1 MNTKHHRSRSRVE
14 HFYRRSRLPPR
25 VFARTVILF
34 LAFGYPVTPG
44 VSVAQTGNAGE
55 YQVKAAFLFHF
66 AQFVEW
72 PPGVFKDV
80 NSPVTYCTLGED
92 PFQGAL
98 DQSLNGK
105 IIGGR
110 PVRVNHLKGG
120 RDFHECQVL
129 FIGTTEKKEM
139 SATLA
144 ALKGA
149 PILTVADADHFV
161 NEGGVIGFC
170 VEEKKIRF
178 EINLS
183 AATEAKLK
191 LSAKLLSL
199 AKTVIGDP
207 RAN

>member
-1 MNTKHHRSRSRVE
+1 M
-14 HFYRRSRLPPR
+14 
-25 VFARTVILF
+25 
-34 LAFGYPVTPG
+34 AFGYPVTPG

-72 PPGVFKDV
+72 PPGVFKDA

-110 PVRVNHLKGG
+110 PARIRHLKAS
-120 RDFHECQVL
+120 REFHECQVL
-129 FIGTTEKKEM
+129 FIGTTEKKEI

-149 PILTVADADHFV
+149 PVLTVADADHFV

-170 VEEKKIRF
+170 LEEKKVRF
-178 EINLS
+178 EINLN
-183 AATEAKLK
+183 AASEAKLK

-207 RAN
+207 RAH

>member
-1 MNTKHHRSRSRVE
+1 MSTQQN
-14 HFYRRSRLPPR
+14 RSRLRVEDLHRRPRLPPC
-25 VFARTVILF
+25 VLARTLILF
-34 LAFGYPVTPG
+34 LTVGYPATPG
-44 VSVAQTGNAGE
+44 VSVAQTGNASE
-55 YQVKAAFLFHF
+55 YEVKAAFLFHF

-72 PPGVFKDV
+72 PPEVFKDA

-98 DQSLNGK
+98 DQSLSGK
-105 IIGGR
+105 IVGGR
-110 PVRVNHLKGG
+110 PARIRHLKGS

-129 FIGTTEKKEM
+129 FIGTTEKKEV

-170 VEEKKIRF
+170 LDEKKVRF
-178 EINLS
+178 EINLN

-191 LSAKLLSL
+191 ISAKLLSL
-199 AKTVIGDP
+199 AKTVVGDP

>member
-1 MNTKHHRSRSRVE
+1 MSTEHHRSRLRVE
-14 HFYRRSRLPPR
+14 DLNRRSRLPPR
-25 VFARTVILF
+25 AFAGIVILF
-34 LAFGYPVTPG
+34 LTVGCTVTPG
-44 VSVAQTGNAGE
+44 LSLAQTGNASE
-55 YQVKAAFLFHF
+55 YEVKAAFLFHF

-72 PPGVFKDV
+72 PPGVFKDAS
-80 NSPVTYCTLGED
+80 SPVTYCTLGED

-105 IIGGR
+105 IVGGR
-110 PVRVNHLKGG
+110 PARIRHLKGS

-129 FIGTTEKKEM
+129 FIGATEKKEV

-144 ALKGA
+144 ALKGE

-170 VEEKKIRF
+170 LEEKKIRF
-178 EINLS
+178 EINLN
-183 AATEAKLK
+183 AATEARLK
-191 LSAKLLSL
+191 ISAKLLSL
-199 AKTVIGDP
+199 AKTVVGDP